1 MTPDRTETRMAA
13 QERRAVTERAILE
26 ATEAL
31 LEERSFRDI
40 SVEEVMASAGLSRTA
55 FYRYFPDLESVV
67 TRLMGTL
74 VSELRAASRL
84 WLFSDDPET
93 QLHDACCTSPAVYRD
108 HGRLMQAFD
117 EAPAPGPTSGS
128 SGAAPWASWSS
139 RCERYIDALAES
151 GRVDVAHPA
160 ETVRALS
167 VLTDRYLLDVYWAR
181 TTGAD
186 RDADGGARA
195 DLGPHAAPA
204 LTLR

>member
-1 MTPDRTETRMAA
+1 MTPTRTRARVAA
-13 QERRAVTERAILE
+13 QERRAVTERAIVA

-31 LEERSFRDI
+31 LEERPFRDI
-40 SVEEVMASAGLSRTA
+40 SVEEVMSSAGLSRTA

-93 QLHDACCTSPAVYRD
+93 QLHDAVLHFAAVYRD
-108 HGRLMQAFD
+108 HGRLMHAFE
-117 EAPAPGPTSGS
+117 EAAGAGPDLRQLWGGTLGELVESVQGYVDS
-128 SGAAPWASWSS
+128 
-139 RCERYIDALAES
+139 LARS

-167 VLTDRYLLDVYWAR
+167 VLTDNYLLDVYRSSSEVPIETPTAVLVQIWAR
-181 TTGAD
+181 T
-186 RDADGGARA
+186 
-195 DLGPHAAPA
+195 
-204 LTLR
+204 LRLR

>member
-1 MTPDRTETRMAA
+1 MTPTRTRTRLAA
-13 QERRAVTERAILE
+13 QERRAVTERAILT

-74 VSELRAASRL
+74 ASELRAASRL

-93 QLHDACCTSPAVYRD
+93 QLHDAVLHFAAVYRD
-108 HGRLMQAFD
+108 HGRLMHAFE
-117 EAPAPGPTSGS
+117 EAAGAGPDLRQQWGGTLGELVDPVQ
-128 SGAAPWASWSS
+128 G
-139 RCERYIDALAES
+139 YIDSLARS
-151 GRVDVAHPA
+151 GRVDVAHPV

-167 VLTDRYLLDVYWAR
+167 VLTDCYLLDVYRRDNQVPIETPTAVLVQIWAR
-181 TTGAD
+181 T
-186 RDADGGARA
+186 
-195 DLGPHAAPA
+195 
-204 LTLR
+204 LRLR

>member
-1 MTPDRTETRMAA
+1 MTPNRTRTRLVA
-13 QERRAVTERAILE
+13 QERRAVTERAILD

-74 VSELRAASRL
+74 VNELREASRR

-93 QLHDACCTSPAVYRD
+93 QLHDALLHFAAVYRD

-117 EAPAPGPTSGS
+117 DAAGSGPDLKAQWSGTL
-128 SGAAPWASWSS
+128 GELVGPV
-139 RCERYIDALAES
+139 ERYIVSLAEA
-151 GRVDVAHPA
+151 GRVDVAHPI

-167 VLTDRYLLDVYWAR
+167 VLTDRYLLDVYWAD
-181 TTGAD
+181 D
-186 RDADGGARA
+186 RVPTERPTAVLVQIWSRA
-195 DLGPHAAPA
+195 
-204 LTLR
+204 LRLQ

>member
-1 MTPDRTETRMAA
+1 MTPNRTRTRLVA
-13 QERRAVTERAILE
+13 QERRAVTERAILD

-74 VSELRAASRL
+74 VSELRDAATR
-84 WLFSDDPET
+84 WLFSENPAT
-93 QLHDACCTSPAVYRD
+93 QLHDSLLHFAIVYRD

-117 EAPAPGPTSGS
+117 DATAAGPDLKQQWDGTLGQLV
-128 SGAAPWASWSS
+128 GPI
-139 RCERYIDALAES
+139 ERRIVALAES
-151 GRVDVAHPA
+151 GRVDVAHPV

-167 VLTDRYLLDVYWAR
+167 VLTDRYLLDVYWSDDHVPAERPAAVLEQIWIR
-181 TTGAD
+181 T
-186 RDADGGARA
+186 
-195 DLGPHAAPA
+195 LGLH
-204 LTLR
+204 